1 MILTKFGI
9 LLMVV
14 GLIVSVL
21 FWVPQIVN
29 RRRIKEILGPRI
41 VMIYF
46 FYFTNGP
53 FLVIIGYYLYQY
65 KG

>member
-1 MILTKFGI
+1 MILTKFGV
-9 LLMVV
+9 LLMGV
-14 GLIVSVL
+14 GLIVSIL

-29 RRRIKEILGPRI
+29 RQKLKELLGPRFL
-41 VMIYF
+41 MIYF